1 MAADAQPALSALRT
15 PRAAAVAGIVFAILF
30 GTVLVLIRL
39 SLPANLDDAR
49 SWLTNSSQRGALHT
63 AHYLVPFCGLA
74 FLWFMGVLRS
84 QIGDREDKFFATIFL
99 GTGLLFVAMLFVSTA
114 FAGGIASEAGR
125 RNGSVPIDVS
135 QFARPTVNS
144 LVTNYGIRMAAVF
157 TISTSMIGLR
167 LGFFRRWLAFT
178 GFAIG
183 LFLLFVARSVPWI
196 ELLFPAWVLVV
207 SIQILVL
214 SSRSAISR
222 EGAASQR

>member
-1 MAADAQPALSALRT
+1 M
-15 PRAAAVAGIVFAILF
+15 FAILF

-84 QIGDREDKFFATIFL
+84 HIGDREDKFFATIFL

-167 LGFFRRWLAFT
+167 LGFFRRWLAFS

-222 EGAASQR
+222 EGAAWQR